1 MSKVRWG
8 VLGLAGATVAAA
20 GVWSLRGDAPMTG
33 VPTTTVAEV
42 RTGPPADL
50 EQEVRALRAELEAL
64 RRTQGRLEQHPHA
77 APVLPVGN
85 AAGKQ
90 EEDAEGQDAKP
101 TEEAQRAAQEQRRQ
115 ERVMELDAEL
125 EAAANTEPRDAQW
138 ASPTESLVTQSFQGP
153 DFVGSRLARV
163 ECRTHLC
170 TLEVEHDDGEAQ
182 AELLTS
188 LSRVKGLRGQT
199 VVRPR
204 NEGGRRTSRVYLS
217 RAGERLPLTPRK

>member
-20 GVWSLRGDAPMTG
+20 GVWSLKGDAPTPG

-42 RTGPPADL
+42 RTGPPAGL

-64 RRTQGRLEQHPHA
+64 RRNQGRLEQHPHA
-77 APVLPVGN
+77 APVLPVGD
-85 AAGKQ
+85 ATAKEGDSEGRDTAPTQ
-90 EEDAEGQDAKP
+90 EE
-101 TEEAQRAAQEQRRQ
+101 QRATQEQRRQ

-125 EAAANTEPRDAQW
+125 EVAANTEPRDTQW

-170 TLEVEHDDGEAQ
+170 TLEVEHDDGDAQ

-188 LSRVKGLRGQT
+188 LLRVKGLRGQA
-199 VVRPR
+199 VVRPK

-217 RAGERLPLTPRK
+217 RAGERLPVTLRK